1 METWND
7 NLKRALITGDKP
19 VVKAEMR
26 GMSTAFLEVR
36 DYTQGA
42 GESFSVVRNGTTLLT
57 LTEGVHFAAE
67 TSNAVTAQNIAAAI
81 LLVGGFSV
89 GRVGAKLRIRGGGVG
104 TLSMAVTSTEE
115 DAWRQYRTGFPHR
128 VTWCSDARAC
138 NGRYG
143 AELIGMGSGGSQFD
157 LETRRYQL
165 ATFDLTLTAAPG
177 SWARALVTSVP
188 VVGQVVELSMGTVG
202 LAEGD
207 YERIAT
213 MAVMDYKLG
222 DSEIVLELAEPQVYA
237 ADAEVTAHFVAMHP
251 LDIYRWAWE
260 QTLLDTAFWDVP
272 STLKANHPTIRHW
285 LVSAH
290 SYHSWVADS
299 GKAPPA
305 GFIDVRVGEILDEVQ
320 RILPGLVRRDAKG
333 VIEYLPFDADAA
345 RQRHFAAQDWE
356 SIEYETLT
364 ENRYTT
370 VAAVASESELFG
382 GDKRILFRVTEDPRG
397 DLSAA
402 DEADDGRP
410 SVLKL
415 ESRFFGSPAF
425 LRESATAAA
434 TVLPVW
440 YPGFAGISG
449 SQHEDPAF
457 TEREVT
463 LFNDRPQFQRLTTMG
478 FGLRTIT
485 SIPDEDI
492 SSAGGRV
499 AWLLLTDGGRSEVVR
514 SVALGWPNDTPRQI
528 WHRPAAF
535 AALGSGDE
543 AEVLSFTAGTVIP
556 LDTVAPFLGFP
567 FVTFIRTDGS
577 GLGEF
582 SRNISAINVTTNTI
596 TLTTSVTVEAGQ
608 KAVARGALAAGGTYE
623 IAYDIYN
630 LPVQNSYFASYALLT
645 VERGQLR
652 TSPQAWPVPP
662 PGSPEVRPDPAT
674 GVQVYDLTIAKAMCE
689 MLLQRFRNGVPIARI
704 VLGLHHGDIQE
715 GDFVSFDDDRF
726 LWLDHDGA
734 DSSVTWEV
742 IGKRI
747 APIGDSPRVE
757 LTLAWVKSDSV
768 PYVTLPDPTWEI
780 PISTPIYPVPTIPSS
795 EPYTDLD
802 GAPFTAVEG
811 GWYFPT

>member
-1 METWND
+1 METWNA

-19 VVKAEMR
+19 TVKAEMR

-42 GESFSVVRNGTTLLT
+42 GESFSVVRNGSVVLT
-57 LTEGVHFAAE
+57 LTEGVHFDAE
-67 TSNAVTAQNIAAAI
+67 TSNEVTAANIVTAI
-81 LLVGGFSV
+81 LGPFGLPGSAI
-89 GRVGAKLRIRGGGVG
+89 GRSGSKIRIRSGGVG

-115 DAWRQYRTGFPHR
+115 DAWRQYRVGFPHR
-128 VTWCSDARAC
+128 VTWCSDASAC

-213 MAVMDYKLG
+213 MVVMDYKLG

-260 QTLLDTAFWDVP
+260 QTLMDTAFWDVA
-272 STLKANHPTIRHW
+272 STLKANHPTIHHW

-305 GFIDVRVGEILDEVQ
+305 GFIDVRVSEILDEVQ
-320 RILPGLVRRDAKG
+320 RILPGLVRRDAEG

-415 ESRFFGSPAF
+415 ESRFFGTPGWLMGAS
-425 LRESATAAA
+425 AAA
-434 TVLPVW
+434 TALQFLRPAL
-440 YPGFAGISG
+440 AGLSG
-449 SQHEDPAF
+449 TRPNDPAF
-457 TEREVT
+457 TAAQISTSSIDGTANSPYLRFSGTT
-463 LFNDRPQFQRLTTMG
+463 LPAH
-478 FGLRTIT
+478 
-485 SIPDEDI
+485 SIPTQDAEDQI
-492 SSAGGRV
+492 DTDDGRIGWYLV
-499 AWLLLTDGGRSEVVR
+499 TDGGNSEVIRIDETEYPPAGV
-514 SVALGWPNDTPRQI
+514 SWWN
-528 WHRPAAF
+528 RPAAYKPDDLPGLS
-535 AALGSGDE
+535 AAD
-543 AEVLSFTAGTVIP
+543 
-556 LDTVAPFLGFP
+556 
-567 FVTFIRTDGS
+567 
-577 GLGEF
+577 
-582 SRNISAINVTTNTI
+582 
-596 TLTTSVTVEAGQ
+596 
-608 KAVARGALAAGGTYE
+608 YE
-623 IAYDIYN
+623 IYDVYSGPDGAIWFPDIIN
-630 LPVQNSYFASYALLT
+630 ATAV
-645 VERGQLR
+645 RGQLGTTAR
-652 TSPQAWPVPP
+652 AWVNAAAGPQFIP
-662 PGSPEVRPDPAT
+662 SPERSP
-674 GVQVYDLTIAKAMCE
+674 QVYDLTIAKAMCE

-715 GDFVSFDDDRF
+715 GDFVSFDDGRF

-734 DSSVTWEV
+734 DSTVTWEV

-757 LTLAWVKSDSV
+757 LTLAWVKSDAV
-768 PYVTLPDPTWEI
+768 PYVTLSDPTWEI
-780 PISTPIYPVPTIPSS
+780 PISTPILPVPSIPSS

>member
-42 GESFSVVRNGTTLLT
+42 GESFSVVRNGSVVLT
-57 LTEGVHFAAE
+57 LTEGTHFDAE

-115 DAWRQYRTGFPHR
+115 DAWRQYRVGFPHR
-128 VTWCSDARAC
+128 VTWCSDASAC
-138 NGRYG
+138 SGRYG

-165 ATFDLTLTAAPG
+165 ATFDLTLTSAPG

-213 MAVMDYKLG
+213 MVVMDYKLG

-237 ADAEVTAHFVAMHP
+237 ADAEVTAHFAAMHP

-260 QTLLDTAFWDVP
+260 RTLMDTSFWDVP
-272 STLKANHPTIRHW
+272 STLKANHPTIHHW

-290 SYHSWVADS
+290 SYHSWVSDS

-305 GFIDVRVGEILDEVQ
+305 GFIDVRVGDILDEVQ
-320 RILPGLVRRDAKG
+320 RILPGLVRRDAEG

-345 RQRHFAAQDWE
+345 RQRHFAVQDWE

-415 ESRFFGSPAF
+415 ESRFFGTPGWLMGAS
-425 LRESATAAA
+425 AAA
-434 TVLPVW
+434 TAIQLLRPAL
-440 YPGFAGISG
+440 AGLSG
-449 SQHEDPAF
+449 TRPNDPAF
-457 TEREVT
+457 TAAQIATSSIDGTANSPYLRFSGTT
-463 LFNDRPQFQRLTTMG
+463 LPAH
-478 FGLRTIT
+478 
-485 SIPDEDI
+485 SIPTQDAEDQI
-492 SSAGGRV
+492 DTAEGRIGWYLV
-499 AWLLLTDGGRSEVVR
+499 TDGGNSEVLRIDETEYPPAGV
-514 SVALGWPNDTPRQI
+514 SWWN
-528 WHRPAAF
+528 RPAAYKPDGLPGLS
-535 AALGSGDE
+535 AAD
-543 AEVLSFTAGTVIP
+543 
-556 LDTVAPFLGFP
+556 
-567 FVTFIRTDGS
+567 
-577 GLGEF
+577 
-582 SRNISAINVTTNTI
+582 
-596 TLTTSVTVEAGQ
+596 
-608 KAVARGALAAGGTYE
+608 YE
-623 IAYDIYN
+623 IYDVYSGPDGAIWFPDLIN
-630 LPVQNSYFASYALLT
+630 ATAV
-645 VERGQLR
+645 RGQLGTTAR
-652 TSPQAWPVPP
+652 EWVNAAAGPQFMP
-662 PGSPEVRPDPAT
+662 SPERSP
-674 GVQVYDLTIAKAMCE
+674 QVYDLTIAKAMCE

-734 DSSVTWEV
+734 DSTVTWEV

-757 LTLAWVKSDSV
+757 LTLAWVKSDAV
-768 PYVTLPDPTWEI
+768 PYVTLSDPTWEI
-780 PISTPIYPVPTIPSS
+780 PISTPILPVPSIPSS